1 MTNNNTNGTQTMT
14 ATKIRET
21 VQHMSREQ
29 LIELVVGLAKSEQE
43 KREQLDKFQGII
55 R

>member
-1 MTNNNTNGTQTMT
+1 MTTNEM
-14 ATKIRET
+14 RET

-29 LIELVVGLAKSEQE
+29 LIELIVGLAISEQE
-43 KREQLDKFQGII
+43 KREQLDKLQGII